1 MAGKKSSGVHKTSK
15 GERRNVS
22 VQNSGKS
29 ERRNRSP
36 LDDALNKQKALAK
49 GKTVVFTIEN
59 PDPKQ
64 TNKRFI
70 KKVVKPVKRKM
81 YVEGPSKD
89 SAVT

>member
-22 VQNSGKS
+22 AQNSGKY
-29 ERRNRSP
+29 ERRHRSA
-36 LDDALNKQKALAK
+36 LDTALNKLDALNK
-49 GKTVVFTIEN
+49 GKTVVLTIEN

-70 KKVVKPVKRKM
+70 KKVVNPVKRKM
-81 YVEGPSKD
+81 YTEAPAKEAGTS
-89 SAVT
+89 